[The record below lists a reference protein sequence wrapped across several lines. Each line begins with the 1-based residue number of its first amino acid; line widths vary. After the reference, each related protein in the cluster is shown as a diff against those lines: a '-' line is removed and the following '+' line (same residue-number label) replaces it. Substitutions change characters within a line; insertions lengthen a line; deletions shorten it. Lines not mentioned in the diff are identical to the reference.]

1 MRNFIRFLLKHH
13 FVLLFLIIEI
23 VSLVLVLNYNAY
35 QRSVFLSSSNR
46 LTGGLY
52 NRYSNMREYLML
64 RHINEDLARENA
76 YLRGQLPESF
86 RASKDY
92 FNLVFDSLSQQQYI
106 YRAAR
111 VINNSVNKHFNYITL
126 NKGRRHGIEKE
137 MGVISSKGVV
147 GIVNNVSENYAT
159 VISILN
165 TRLKISAKLEET
177 GYFGALEWDGKT
189 FDQAILNEIPRHAT
203 VNVGDLVETSGYS
216 AIFPEGI
223 LIGTVQEIENNE
235 GESFY
240 NIKVKLSVDFK
251 DLAFVEVIGNAMREE
266 QVVLE
271 KETEDD

>member
-23 VSLVLVLNYNAY
+23 VSLVLVLNYNDY

-46 LTGGLY
+46 LTGGFY
-52 NRYSNMREYLML
+52 NRYSNAREYLML
-64 RHINEDLARENA
+64 REINEDLAQENA

-126 NKGRRHGIEKE
+126 NKGRRHGIEEE

-177 GYFGALEWDGKT
+177 GYFGALEWEGKT

-223 LIGTVQEIENNE
+223 LIGTVQEVGNNE

-271 KETEDD
+271 KETADD